1 MEEVP
6 RKSPHSRLSELANAA
21 TVVFGRQG
29 YRRTR
34 TAEIAAEAGMAS
46 GSVFNYVECKEALFF
61 LVFAHGFRAL
71 DEANPVLPIATP
83 AQGETVAL
91 ISQHLRKVETPCLTA
106 ARDNRNPDDPRAEL
120 QGIIEERYDMLEA
133 LWPLLAVI
141 ERSAVD
147 FPDLEEFYFRRL
159 RVRYH
164 DRLARYLE
172 QRAADGQLRPVSDPT
187 LTARIVDESVT
198 WFAWKRHEGRDA
210 RKFDDESARKSVVDF
225 VCSALAPALAT
236 SDHGDR

>member
-1 MEEVP
+1 M
-6 RKSPHSRLSELANAA
+6 
-21 TVVFGRQG
+21 VFGRQG

-46 GSVFNYVECKEALFF
+46 GSVFNYVDSKEALFF
-61 LVFAHGFRAL
+61 LVFAHGFHAL
-71 DEANPVLPIATP
+71 DEADPVLPIATP

-106 ARDNRNPDDPRAEL
+106 ALDNRNPDDPRAEL

-133 LWPLLAVI
+133 LWPLLAVM

-147 FPDLEEFYFRRL
+147 FLDLEEFYFRRM

-164 DRLARYLE
+164 DRFARYLE
-172 QRAADGQLRPVSDPT
+172 QRASDGHLRLTPDPT

-210 RKFDDESARKSVVDF
+210 RQFDDEQARKSVVEF
-225 VCSALAPALAT
+225 VCTALAPGLDA
-236 SDHGDR
+236 SEHGDR

>member
-1 MEEVP
+1 MEAVP
-6 RKSPHSRLSELANAA
+6 RKSVSSRLSDLANAA
-21 TVVFGRQG
+21 TVVFARQG

-46 GSVFNYVECKEALFF
+46 GSVFNYVESKEALFF
-61 LVFAHGFRAL
+61 LVFAHGFRTL
-71 DEANPVLPIATP
+71 DEANPVLPVATP

-106 ARDNRNPDDPRAEL
+106 ALDTRNADDPRAEL
-120 QGIIEERYDMLEA
+120 RRIIEERYDMLEA

-172 QRAADGQLRPVSDPT
+172 QRAAVGELRRTPDST
-187 LTARIVDESVT
+187 LTARIVDESTT

-210 RKFDDESARKSVVDF
+210 RRFDDELARKSVVDF
-225 VCSALAPALAT
+225 VCSALAPGLDT
-236 SDHGDR
+236 SDHDDR

>member
-1 MEEVP
+1 
-6 RKSPHSRLSELANAA
+6 
-21 TVVFGRQG
+21 VVFGRQG

-46 GSVFNYVECKEALFF
+46 GSVFNYVESKEALFF

-83 AQGETVAL
+83 APGETVAL

-106 ARDNRNPDDPRAEL
+106 ALDNRNPDDPRAEL

-133 LWPLLAVI
+133 LWPMLAVI

-164 DRLARYLE
+164 DRLAHYLE
-172 QRAADGQLRPVSDPT
+172 QRATEGRLRPSCDPT

-210 RKFDDESARKSVVDF
+210 RQFDDERARQSVVDF
-225 VCSALAPALAT
+225 VCSALAPGLDAC
-236 SDHGDR
+236 DHGDR

>member
-1 MEEVP
+1 VA
-6 RKSPHSRLSELANAA
+6 RKNSRDRLSALAEAA

-34 TAEIAAEAGMAS
+34 TAQVAAEAGMSS
-46 GSVFNYVECKEALFF
+46 GSVFTYVASKEALFY
-61 LVFAHGFRAL
+61 LVFSHGFGAQ
-71 DEANPVLPIATP
+71 DEANPDLPIATP
-83 AQGETVAL
+83 GAGETVTL
-91 ISQHLRKVETPCLTA
+91 ISQHLRKVATPCLTA
-106 ARDNRNPDDPRAEL
+106 ALGNRNPDDPRAEL

-147 FPDLEEFYFRRL
+147 FPDLEEFYFRRV

-164 DRLARYLE
+164 DRLAKYLE
-172 QRAADGQLRPVSDPT
+172 QRAADAQLRRTSDPT

-210 RKFDDESARKSVVDF
+210 RQFDDDLARKSVVDF
-225 VCSALAPALAT
+225 VCSALSHELDA
-236 SDHGDR
+236 SDHAEN

>member
-1 MEEVP
+1 
-6 RKSPHSRLSELANAA
+6 LANAA

-29 YRRTR
+29 YRGTR

-46 GSVFNYVECKEALFF
+46 GSVFNYVESKEALFF

-71 DEANPVLPIATP
+71 DEANPVLPVATP

-106 ARDNRNPDDPRAEL
+106 ALDNRNPDDPRAEL

-172 QRAADGQLRPVSDPT
+172 QRAAEGELQPASDPT

-210 RKFDDESARKSVVDF
+210 RQFDDELARKSVVDF
-225 VCSALAPALAT
+225 VCSALAPGLDT

>member
-1 MEEVP
+1 MARSDP
-6 RKSPHSRLSELANAA
+6 RRRLSELADAA

-29 YRRTR
+29 YHRTR

-46 GSVFNYVECKEALFF
+46 GSVFNYVESKEALFY
-61 LVFAHGFRAL
+61 LVFAHGFGAL
-71 DEANPVLPIATP
+71 DAADPDLPIATP
-83 AQGETVAL
+83 APGETVAL
-91 ISQHLRKVETPCLTA
+91 ISQHLRKVQTPCLTA
-106 ARDNRNPDDPRAEL
+106 ALDNQNPIDPGAEL
-120 QGIIEERYDMLEA
+120 RGIVEERYDMLET

-164 DRLARYLE
+164 DRLAKYLE
-172 QRAADGQLRPVSDPT
+172 QRAADGQLRLTPDST

-210 RKFDDESARKSVVDF
+210 QRFDDELARETVMDF
-225 VCSALAPALAT
+225 VCSALAAGLQA
-236 SDHGDR
+236 SDRGDR

>member
-1 MEEVP
+1 VP
-6 RKSPHSRLSELANAA
+6 RKSPQSRLSDLANAA

-46 GSVFNYVECKEALFF
+46 GSVFNYVESKEALFY
-61 LVFAHGFRAL
+61 LVFAHGFGAFG
-71 DEANPVLPIATP
+71 EAEPDLPIATP
-83 AQGETVAL
+83 APGETVGL
-91 ISQHLRKVETPCLTA
+91 ISQNLRKVATPCLTA
-106 ARDNRNPDDPRAEL
+106 ALDNREPDDPRAEL

-133 LWPLLAVI
+133 LWPLLAVA

-147 FPDLEEFYFRRL
+147 FPDLEEFYFRRM

-164 DRLARYLE
+164 DRFAKYLE
-172 QRAADGQLRPVSDPT
+172 QRVGDGHLRPTPDLT

-210 RKFDDESARKSVVDF
+210 QRFDDDLARESVVDF
-225 VCSALAPALAT
+225 VCSALAPGLDT
-236 SDHGDR
+236 SDHGER

>member
-1 MEEVP
+1 MARSDP
-6 RKSPHSRLSELANAA
+6 RRRLTELADAA

-29 YRRTR
+29 YHRTR

-46 GSVFNYVECKEALFF
+46 GSVFNYVESKEALFY
-61 LVFAHGFRAL
+61 LVFAHGFGAL
-71 DEANPVLPIATP
+71 GAAEPDLPIATP
-83 AQGETVAL
+83 APGETVGL
-91 ISQHLRKVETPCLTA
+91 ISQHLRKVPTPCLTA
-106 ARDNRNPDDPRAEL
+106 ALDNQNPIDPSAEL
-120 QGIIEERYDMLEA
+120 KGIVEERYDMLEA

-164 DRLARYLE
+164 DRLAKYLE
-172 QRAADGQLRPVSDPT
+172 QRAGDGQLRLTPDST
-187 LTARIVDESVT
+187 LTARIVDEAVT

-210 RKFDDESARKSVVDF
+210 RQFDNELARESVVDF
-225 VCSALAPALAT
+225 VCSALVPGHEA
-236 SDHGDR
+236 SDHDNR

>member
-1 MEEVP
+1 MP
-6 RKSPHSRLSELANAA
+6 RRDPRRRLSELAAAA
-21 TVVFGRQG
+21 TAVFGRQG
-29 YRRTR
+29 YHRTR
-34 TAEIAAEAGMAS
+34 TAEIAAAAGMAS
-46 GSVFNYVECKEALFF
+46 GSVFNYVESKEALFF

-133 LWPLLAVI
+133 LWPLLAVV
-141 ERSAVD
+141 ERSADD
-147 FPDLEEFYFRRL
+147 FPELEEYYFRRL

-164 DRLARYLE
+164 DRLARYLG
-172 QRAADGQLRPVSDPT
+172 QRASDGHLRPTSDPT
-187 LTARIVDESVT
+187 LSARIVDEAVT

-210 RKFDDESARKSVVDF
+210 HQFDDELARESVVNF
-225 VCSALAPALAT
+225 VCSALAPGLNA

>member
-1 MEEVP
+1 MP
-6 RKSPHSRLSELANAA
+6 RRDPRRRLSELAAAA

-29 YRRTR
+29 YHRTR
-34 TAEIAAEAGMAS
+34 TAEIAAAAGMAS
-46 GSVFNYVECKEALFF
+46 GSVFNYVESKEALFH
-61 LVFAHGFRAL
+61 LVFAHGFGAL
-71 DEANPVLPIATP
+71 DETEPDLPIATP
-83 AQGETVAL
+83 ARGETVGL

-106 ARDNRNPDDPRAEL
+106 ALDNRDPDDPRAEL
-120 QGIIEERYDMLEA
+120 QGVIEERYDMLEA
-133 LWPLLAVI
+133 LWPLLAVV

-164 DRLARYLE
+164 DRLARYLG
-172 QRAADGQLRPVSDPT
+172 QRASDGHLRPTSDPT
-187 LTARIVDESVT
+187 FSARIVDEAVT

-210 RKFDDESARKSVVDF
+210 HQFDDELARESVVNF
-225 VCSALAPALAT
+225 VCSALAPGLNA